1 MRPVQL
7 NNARDGVRLRAIC
20 RLAAK
25 RLCCGDESGGGMI
38 KYIGS
43 KRALLGHVT
52 GAAAGVL
59 PQGGRVCDLFSGTA
73 RVGHALKKQGFQV
86 WSNDVNAYAHAL
98 ATTYVQADR
107 ARWIARAEA
116 VLAELRTV
124 KPQAGW
130 FTQAFCRD
138 ARYFHPDNGARIDA
152 MRERIEAMGLEPEL
166 KAIVLVSLMEAAD
179 RVDSTAGVQMAYMK
193 QWAPRALKP
202 LELRTPDLV
211 PAVAG
216 GPCRA
221 TQGDAVAMADQVE
234 ADLVY
239 LDPPYNQHSYLANYH
254 CWESLV
260 LWDRPETYGV
270 ANKRVDVKTRKSAFN
285 SRPGIGPA
293 LRSVVERI
301 RAPNLIVS
309 FNDEGYLSRA
319 ELVEMLSSR
328 GHVQVIEVA
337 HPRYV
342 GARIGIHN
350 PKGEKVGQVGRLRN
364 VEQLFVVTD
373 RPVALPVA
381 A

>member
-1 MRPVQL
+1 
-7 NNARDGVRLRAIC
+7 
-20 RLAAK
+20 
-25 RLCCGDESGGGMI
+25 MI

-52 GAAAGVL
+52 GVVAGLL
-59 PQGGRVCDLFSGTA
+59 PQGGQVCDLFSGTA

-86 WSNDVNAYAHAL
+86 WSNDHNAYAHIL
-98 ATTYVQADR
+98 ATAYVQADR
-107 ARWIARAEA
+107 ERWVERAET
-116 VLAELRTV
+116 VLGELRAVT
-124 KPQAGW
+124 PQAGW
-130 FTQAFCRD
+130 FTQAFCHD

-152 MRERIEAMGLEPEL
+152 MRDRIEAMGLEPEL
-166 KAIVLVSLMEAAD
+166 KAVALVSLMEAAD

-193 QWAPRALKP
+193 QWVPRALKP
-202 LELRTPDLV
+202 LELRMPDILPSV
-211 PAVAG
+211 G
-216 GPCRA
+216 GVCRA
-221 TQGDAVAMADQVE
+221 TQGDAVEMAEQVE

-239 LDPPYNQHSYLANYH
+239 LDPPYNQHSYLGNYH

-270 ANKRVDVKTRKSAFN
+270 ANKRVDVRTRKSAFN

-293 LRSVVERI
+293 LRSVIERL

-319 ELVEMLSSR
+319 DLVEMLSSR
-328 GHVQVIEVA
+328 GHVQVVEIA

-350 PKGEKVGQVGRLRN
+350 PKGVKVGQVGRLKN
-364 VEQLFVVTD
+364 VEHLFVVTD
-373 RPVALPVA
+373 RPVELPVA

>member
-1 MRPVQL
+1 
-7 NNARDGVRLRAIC
+7 
-20 RLAAK
+20 
-25 RLCCGDESGGGMI
+25 MI

-52 GAAAGVL
+52 GAVAGVL

-86 WSNDVNAYAHAL
+86 WSNDHNAYAHAL
-98 ATTYVQADR
+98 ATAYVQADR
-107 ARWIARAEA
+107 ERWIDRVVQ
-116 VLAELRTV
+116 VLADLRGV
-124 KPQAGW
+124 RPQAGW
-130 FTQAFCRD
+130 FTQAFCHD
-138 ARYFHPDNGARIDA
+138 ARYFHPDNGALIDA
-152 MRERIEAMGLEPEL
+152 MRDRIEAMGLEPEL
-166 KAIVLVSLMEAAD
+166 KAVALVSLMEAAD

-193 QWAPRALKP
+193 RWAPRALKP
-202 LELRTPDLV
+202 LELRTPEML
-211 PAVAG
+211 PAVGA
-216 GPCRA
+216 PCQATRA
-221 TQGDAVAMADQVE
+221 DAVDIADQVE

-260 LWDRPETYGV
+260 LWDKPETYGI
-270 ANKRVDVKTRKSAFN
+270 ANKRIDVKTRKSAFN

-293 LRSVVERI
+293 LQSVIARVK
-301 RAPNLIVS
+301 APNLIVS

-319 ELVEMLSSR
+319 ELEAMLASR
-328 GHVQVIEVA
+328 GHVQVVEIA

-350 PKGEKVGQVGRLRN
+350 SKGEKVGQIGRLRN
-364 VEQLFVVTD
+364 VEHLFVVTD